1 MRNWIRA
8 ILVPLSTL
16 AILLLA
22 ACGQQTVGSA
32 TSPPTLTPADQWP
45 DNRFTQSIPK
55 PSSGTVTAV
64 SEGNSAGYQIFAVYL
79 DDIGEAEVDA
89 YLQAVQE
96 AGFQSVHDTLGI
108 ATENAVALGELFYN
122 GEVSLSVAASGSS
135 LSLAVSLPE

>member
-64 SEGNSAGYQIFAVYL
+64 SEGNSAGCQTLRSIWMILVRPRF
-79 DDIGEAEVDA
+79 DA
-89 YLQAVQE
+89 YLPSVQE
-96 AGFQSVHDTLGI
+96 AGFQMRT
-108 ATENAVALGELFYN
+108 
-122 GEVSLSVAASGSS
+122 
-135 LSLAVSLPE
+135 

>member
-64 SEGNSAGYQIFAVYL
+64 SEGNSAGCL